1 MTESITH
8 PGDRPLPGV
17 LFGITHAP
25 DGSAIIKEPRI
36 LKVGIGLPKGPAI
49 TAWVASNKTW
59 GVTVGYKDA
68 VTTRFKTR
76 PEAEVFFAKQ
86 APGAPICPYPRK
98 IGFFTFSHPAIRDG
112 VEVFEPDWD
121 AIEAHGYAPTEI
133 DIVLLD
139 DSPFDGAYQMWSASE
154 LKCKGDGINALR
166 VISMATE
173 ADKDAVAVAK
183 EAGEKYFC
191 MGGCWTMCCPFS
203 KETAKGGKT
212 YPSPCKPGG
221 DLKFQL
227 ACNIRVGGTAY
238 FHSTGFRSIS
248 NIFSSLNRIQ
258 TLTGGRLSGIPL
270 KMVLRPFK
278 TNHNGQPATQYA
290 VSLEFRAPDV
300 ATLRQKLLE
309 TVFAYR
315 EAALGPAAPRLI
327 EQGSPTPAVE
337 EEDDDQPTGL
347 GAAAM
352 AAEFY
357 PEEEEP
363 GARVGPERG
372 TLSLDSLKPSADPNR
387 GHDATAPVVEVAD
400 QATAQAAVAGA
411 QPEPARRGRPRKQ
424 EQAPMADTTTA
435 APQVAHGDPAAEN
448 AAMPAPVPPAPQ
460 APPDTDD
467 FF

>member
-1 MTESITH
+1 MTDSITH

-25 DGSAIIKEPRI
+25 DGSAIVREPRI

-76 PEAEVFFAKQ
+76 PEAEAFFAKQ

-98 IGFFTFSHPAIRDG
+98 IGFFTFSHPAIREG

-121 AIEAHGYAPTEI
+121 AIEAHGYTPTEI

-173 ADKDAVAVAK
+173 ADKDAVASAK

-191 MGGCWTMCCPFS
+191 MGGCWTLGCPFS
-203 KETAKGGKT
+203 KETSKGGKT
-212 YPSPCKPGG
+212 YPSACKPGG

-238 FHSTGFRSIS
+238 FHSTGYRSIS

-290 VSLEFRAPDV
+290 VALEFRAPDV

-327 EQGSPTPAVE
+327 EQGSAAPVA
-337 EEDDDQPTGL
+337 EEDDDDQPLASEAL

-363 GARVGPERG
+363 GRQGPERG
-372 TLSLDSLKPSADPNR
+372 TLSLDSLRPSSDPNR
-387 GHDATAPVVEVAD
+387 GHDATAPSAAPVEVAD

-411 QPEPARRGRPRKQ
+411 Q
-424 EQAPMADTTTA
+424 T
-435 APQVAHGDPAAEN
+435 
-448 AAMPAPVPPAPQ
+448 
-460 APPDTDD
+460 
-467 FF
+467 

>member
-1 MTESITH
+1 MTETSITH

-25 DGSAIIKEPRI
+25 DGSAIIREPRI

-49 TAWVASNKTW
+49 TVWIASNKTW
-59 GVTVGYKDA
+59 GVTVGYKDP

-76 PEAEVFFAKQ
+76 AEAEAFFAKQ
-86 APGAPICPYPRK
+86 ALGAPICPYPRK

-166 VISMATE
+166 VLSMATE
-173 ADKDAVAVAK
+173 ADKDAVAAAK
-183 EAGEKYFC
+183 ECGEKYFQ
-191 MGGCWTMCCPFS
+191 MGGCWTMGCSYS
-203 KETAKGGKT
+203 KESTKGGKT

-258 TLTGGRLSGIPL
+258 VLTGGRLSGIPL

-309 TVFAYR
+309 TVFSYR
-315 EAALGPAAPRLI
+315 EAALGPAAPKLI
-327 EQGSPTPAVE
+327 EQGPAAPVA
-337 EEDDDQPTGL
+337 EEDDDEQPLASETL

-363 GARVGPERG
+363 AARPGPERG

-387 GHDATAPVVEVAD
+387 GHDATAPVQAVQVAD

-411 QPEPARRGRPRKQ
+411 QPEPARGRGRPRK
-424 EQAPMADTTTA
+424 EAAV
-435 APQVAHGDPAAEN
+435 APQTE
-448 AAMPAPVPPAPQ
+448 APEASGGAFAGQTVSE
-460 APPDTDD
+460 APPNPDD